1 MKEKLGKILL
11 AVTFLFLVPNLCM
24 SQSLKGIW
32 KLMQGE
38 LTSAQASRY
47 KIFEKNGHYYN
58 VDAYVRNAV
67 DIGTDDSSSTSK
79 FCPYKI
85 TRSGEYSIIAK
96 GVYCEKLQ
104 NEYGRQV
111 REFVPISYRIE
122 GKKMTLLFRLGNTN
136 YQEIYQKV
144 PALGR

>member
-32 KLMQGE
+32 KLVEGDLM
-38 LTSAQASRY
+38 SAQASRY
-47 KIFEKNGHYYN
+47 KIFDKDGHYYN
-58 VDAYVRNAV
+58 VDAYVTSTVAF
-67 DIGTDDSSSTSK
+67 DKDSSRDNSA

-85 TRSGEYSIIAK
+85 TRTGEYSIIAK

-104 NEYGRQV
+104 NDYGRQV
-111 REFVPISYRIE
+111 REFIPISYRIE
-122 GKKMTLLFRLGNTN
+122 GKKMTLLFRLGNRN